1 MNIPAELA
9 IRHNPTGQ
17 CFHVDVDGH
26 QARLEYRKEGPRM
39 VITHTG
45 VPAAIGGKGIAGAL
59 TVAALDYARAA
70 GLKVVPACEYAAVF
84 LRRHDEY
91 ADLVE

>member
-1 MNIPAELA
+1 MDTPADFSIQHDTA
-9 IRHNPTGQ
+9 GQ
-17 CFHVDVDGH
+17 RFHVEVQGH
-26 QARLEYRKEGPRM
+26 QAHLDYRKDGPRM
-39 VITHTG
+39 VITHTE
-45 VPAAIGGKGIAGAL
+45 VPAAIGGRGIAGAL

-70 GLKVVPACEYAAVF
+70 AIKVVPACEYAAVF